1 MTRRCRMTELAPM
14 DPITSASNPRVKR
27 VMKWRKPRERRRDGV
42 LIAEGRREVERAF
55 AAGLEPVDCFFCPD
69 LFDISGLAKAGDGN
83 AARPRL
89 LPTPVSADLLAK
101 MAYHRKPEGVLAVF
115 KAPRHTLESL
125 GLSDRPLILV
135 AVGSEKPGNLGAM
148 VRSAAAAGCDAVL
161 AVGSVVDVFNP
172 NAIRNSTASV
182 FTLPVVTVEDDAEAI
197 DWLRSRGIRIAAAL
211 VDGTVPYHEADLA
224 GPVALVVGPEHA
236 GLNEAWRDAAEIPLK
251 IVMPGSEGG
260 GVVDSLNASTAAAVL
275 LFEAVRQRST

>member
-1 MTRRCRMTELAPM
+1 MKEPSPTDL
-14 DPITSASNPRVKR
+14 ITSFTNPRVKR

-55 AAGLEPVDCFFCPD
+55 AAGLTPVECFVCPE
-69 LFDISGLAKAGDGN
+69 LFDRTELPNQTSRDAT
-83 AARPRL
+83 RPR
-89 LPTPVSADLLAK
+89 PTPVSVDVLAK

-115 KAPRHTLESL
+115 EAPVHTLHTLPAAENAL
-125 GLSDRPLILV
+125 YLV

-161 AVGSVVDVFNP
+161 AVGPVVDSFNP
-172 NAIRNSTASV
+172 NAIRNSTGAV
-182 FTLPVVTVEDDAEAI
+182 FTLPTVTVEDDAAAI
-197 DWLRSRGIRIAAAL
+197 RWLRGRCVEIAAAL
-211 VDGTVPYHEADLA
+211 VDGTVPHHAADLA

-236 GLNEAWRDAAEIPLK
+236 GLNDAWREAADIPLT
-251 IVMPGSEGG
+251 ITMPGTLGG